1 MNFFAFSD
9 KYVVENHDT
18 NVLKKHTKLEKTSSD
33 NDRAKAAKTK
43 INIALTTERKNCGT
57 DQKCSA
63 DSPGKSNKASRSSRK
78 NIKVSKIR
86 WMDSY
91 DQEEEKTK
99 QEEKANE
106 SCI

>member
-57 DQKCSA
+57 DQK
-63 DSPGKSNKASRSSRK
+63 
-78 NIKVSKIR
+78 
-86 WMDSY
+86 
-91 DQEEEKTK
+91 
-99 QEEKANE
+99 
-106 SCI
+106 